1 MIQEAWTEKMRNCS
15 VSTCCNRIHRIR
27 DLRDPNLHFFRF
39 PKDPALRA
47 IWLEKCARKE
57 RFNAE
62 NAAICSAHFL
72 PEDYDP
78 SYLVK
83 KSVMPN
89 ALARLRKGAVPS
101 LHLPD
106 KLR

>member
-1 MIQEAWTEKMRNCS
+1 MRSCT
-15 VSTCCNRIHRIR
+15 VSTCPNWVHRIR
-27 DLRDPNLHFFRF
+27 NRGDPNLHFFGF

-47 IWLEKCARKE
+47 IWLEKCARKDKV
-57 RFNAE
+57 NPD
-62 NAAICSAHFL
+62 NVGICSAHFL

-83 KSVMPN
+83 KSVMPK
-89 ALARLRKGAVPS
+89 AQARLRKGAVPS